1 MMHSHVK
8 AERSTETTTVLFQC
22 TSLQP
27 SQRTDSNM
35 KADFK
40 SCEFLMSSVYSD
52 GSWVYLNLKK
62 TVTNLDAF
70 TPNKQTG
77 TNCGLQLCVCV
88 LIITN
93 NIQSECC
100 TKIHITVSKRGQL
113 QCCKVSDFCMFVTHF
128 RLSNQF

>member
-88 LIITN
+88 CFDN
-93 NIQSECC
+93 NQQ
-100 TKIHITVSKRGQL
+100 HSK
-113 QCCKVSDFCMFVTHF
+113 
-128 RLSNQF
+128 

>member
-1 MMHSHVK
+1 
-8 AERSTETTTVLFQC
+8 
-22 TSLQP
+22 
-27 SQRTDSNM
+27 
-35 KADFK
+35 
-40 SCEFLMSSVYSD
+40 MSSVYSD